1 MKMILPH
8 RLMAAALFML
18 LSAWSFADELMMI
31 RSEQTFPET
40 MLKLQ
45 ETINKMGY
53 TISRVQRVDIGLS
66 KSGYMTDKYRVVF
79 FGRNNEIT
87 EITAKY
93 PHLIPYIP
101 WKIAIF
107 AEQEN
112 TLLVTADPLRLLDKR
127 YPGAN
132 RYLYQWKKDLEKIM
146 HNMQKAE

>member
-1 MKMILPH
+1 MKIIANN
-8 RLMAAALFML
+8 RLISAIVFML
-18 LSAWSFADELMMI
+18 FATLSYADELMMI
-31 RSEQTFPET
+31 RSEQTFPEA

-66 KSGYMTDKYRVVF
+66 KSGYLTDKYRVVF
-79 FGRNNEIT
+79 FGRNNEIE
-87 EITAKY
+87 EITSKY
-93 PHLIPYIP
+93 PYLIPYVP

-112 TLLVTADPLRLLDKR
+112 TLLVTADPLRLLDKKH
-127 YPGAN
+127 PAAN

-146 HNMQKAE
+146 HIMQKAE